1 MLANGGKPL
10 SAQRLLEELRGDPHI
25 AVEHQ
30 VPQFAIDQRAGV
42 VLYHLHRYAEAA
54 NAFDASV
61 AGARVAGNQL
71 FATGGV
77 VRAVRALVAGG
88 HVDEAQARLA
98 ALPGVND
105 EVERGSRAGVRYLLA
120 QASIALASGA
130 PTEADRLADKA
141 HGLSAKSSN
150 VPLQRDA
157 AMVAARAALAGGDP
171 ARALDR
177 AQFALQRARAEAL
190 DPSSSSAIGE
200 ALLLQAQAHAQR
212 GEAAMAVPI
221 ARDALMHLQE
231 NVGATHALTQQ
242 ARELARADAS

>member
-1 MLANGGKPL
+1 
-10 SAQRLLEELRGDPHI
+10 
-25 AVEHQ
+25 V
-30 VPQFAIDQRAGV
+30 
-42 VLYHLHRYAEAA
+42 HLDRYAEAA

-171 ARALDR
+171 ARPWIARSLR
-177 AQFALQRARAEAL
+177 CSGRGPRHSTRARRR
-190 DPSSSSAIGE
+190 PS
-200 ALLLQAQAHAQR
+200 
-212 GEAAMAVPI
+212 
-221 ARDALMHLQE
+221 ARRCCCKHRRMRS
-231 NVGATHALTQQ
+231 G
-242 ARELARADAS
+242 